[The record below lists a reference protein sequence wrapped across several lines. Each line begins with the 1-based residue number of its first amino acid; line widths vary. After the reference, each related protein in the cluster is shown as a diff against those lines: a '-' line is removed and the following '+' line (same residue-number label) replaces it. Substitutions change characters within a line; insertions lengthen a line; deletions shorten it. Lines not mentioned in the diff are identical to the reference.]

1 MNVVIAFIAG
11 LCIGEVLG
19 VVAAAAYSE
28 RKDDED
34 DQGSI

>member
-19 VVAAAAYSE
+19 VVAAAYSE